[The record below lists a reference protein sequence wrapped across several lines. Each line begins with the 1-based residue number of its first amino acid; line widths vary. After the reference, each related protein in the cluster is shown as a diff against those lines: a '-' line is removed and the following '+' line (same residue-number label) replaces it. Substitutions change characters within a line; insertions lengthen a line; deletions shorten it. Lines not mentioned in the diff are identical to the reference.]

1 MNKLQ
6 QIVNMQLLIKTFS
19 SFLVFCLM
27 LSGCTPANRITSS
40 WINKNHQ
47 HEKTYDKIFI
57 AALVTNPHVRTHIEE
72 EMRNNI
78 SKNGVFAESS
88 LDYFPPKFT
97 KNNPPDVQSM
107 IDKIKQLDCGLI
119 FTISMI
125 EKQSETRFVPGSAG
139 IYGPYAGYN
148 YRFSGFYSYWY
159 PFMYDPGY
167 YVTDKTYFME
177 GNIFETSTETLL
189 WSIQTETINPLS
201 VEKFSKE
208 LVALMWNRALIDV
221 KEIRLK

>member
-1 MNKLQ
+1 MRLVHKINP
-6 QIVNMQLLIKTFS
+6 
-19 SFLVFCLM
+19 SFIILYFIIN
-27 LSGCTPANRITSS
+27 GCSPANQITSS
-40 WINKNHQ
+40 WTNKNHKQ
-47 HEKTYDKIFI
+47 EKAYDKIFI

-78 SKNGVFAESS
+78 SKNGINVESS

-97 KNNPPDVQSM
+97 KNTPPDVQSM

-125 EKQSETRFVPGSAG
+125 EKQSETRYIPGSAG
-139 IYGPYAGYN
+139 LYGPYPGYN
-148 YRFSGFYSYWY
+148 YRFRGFYSYWY

-189 WSIQTETINPLS
+189 WSVQTETINPLS

-208 LVALMWNRALIDV
+208 LVALMWDRALIDV
-221 KEIRLK
+221 KEIKLKKPEIHY